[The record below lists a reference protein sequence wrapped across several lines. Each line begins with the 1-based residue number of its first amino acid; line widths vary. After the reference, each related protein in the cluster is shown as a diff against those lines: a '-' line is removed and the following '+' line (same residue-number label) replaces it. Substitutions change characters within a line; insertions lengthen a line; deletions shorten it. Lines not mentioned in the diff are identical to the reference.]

1 MNYILYDTE
10 DIDLFY
16 PFTFTRPLS
25 EMRLASG
32 TVREIWQKF
41 LGERVSCLTRNHIKD
56 LYPAKWGKKNVL
68 INSAILPN
76 DKNVQNSF
84 LFYKEK
90 VTLDRVQKDFN
101 NKIKLFKKNEL
112 KISLQSN
119 KDFLFEMFNHCGKL
133 KSNYSETENVFFDD
147 STGPIYLEENVQI
160 MSGAM
165 IKGPVYICR
174 GSTIKMGAKI
184 YGPTVI
190 GPQCKIGG
198 EISNCI
204 FLGHSNKAHDG
215 FLGHSIIGEWCN
227 IGAGTCN
234 SNLKNDYGEVK
245 MWNYRLNKFVNSE
258 MQFLGMFM
266 GDHSKCSINSSF
278 NTGTTIGVCC
288 NLFGPG
294 LHRNYIPSFSWGG
307 NNGFKAYQFEKAI
320 EVAEIVMRRRN
331 VKISKKYIKMFRNIH
346 DNYSF

>member
-32 TVREIWQKF
+32 TVREIWQRF
-41 LGERVSCLTRNHIKD
+41 LGAPVSCLTRNHLKD
-56 LYPAKWGKKNVL
+56 LYPAKWGSNNIL
-68 INSAILPN
+68 INSAILPS

-84 LFYKEK
+84 LFYNDK
-90 VTLDRVQKDFN
+90 VSLERVQKDFTD
-101 NKIKLFKKNEL
+101 KIKLNKDIEQKINL
-112 KISLQSN
+112 KSN
-119 KDFLFEMFNHCGKL
+119 KDLFYEMFNHCGKL
-133 KSNYSETENVFFDD
+133 KSNYSETKNVFFDD
-147 STGPIYLEENVQI
+147 STGPIYIEENVQI

-165 IKGPVYICR
+165 IKGPVYICK

-190 GPQCKIGG
+190 GPNCKIGG

-227 IGAGTCN
+227 IGAGTSN

-245 MWNYRLNKFVNSE
+245 MWSYRQNKF
-258 MQFLGMFM
+258 
-266 GDHSKCSINSSF
+266 INTKNAIFGYVHGRSF
-278 NTGTTIGVCC
+278 
-288 NLFGPG
+288 
-294 LHRNYIPSFSWGG
+294 
-307 NNGFKAYQFEKAI
+307 
-320 EVAEIVMRRRN
+320 
-331 VKISKKYIKMFRNIH
+331 KMFH
-346 DNYSF
+346 KF